1 MQALIGG
8 GEPGNEAT
16 SCHTIID
23 TAKLA
28 LSPPPKGPGDE
39 VTAKHEYY
47 IVSVL
52 LFGIVQIPTL
62 LQLRALLCRIRN

>member
-1 MQALIGG
+1 MRLHLAILSLIL
-8 GEPGNEAT
+8 A
-16 SCHTIID
+16 
-23 TAKLA
+23 AKLA
-28 LSPPPKGPGDE
+28 LSPLPPKGPGDK

-62 LQLRALLCRIRN
+62 LQLRALLCKIRN